1 MVISAMF
8 RELTANLGWE
18 STTKQFMFL
27 VSIKH
32 IQLSENCSVLYILK
46 TVRLKWLFCNKT
58 QFAAVV
64 QEKCIVG
71 KVELRKMGY
80 GRGFAA
86 SHSGG
91 KTWQRLS
98 PVLPG
103 AQQWE
108 SVGNSSMRKGNAAIS
123 ISPLADLLEPGSEHP
138 AWLLT

>member
-1 MVISAMF
+1 MYC
-8 RELTANLGWE
+8 WE
-18 STTKQFMFL
+18 SGT
-27 VSIKH
+27 
-32 IQLSENCSVLYILK
+32 ENDGICERV
-46 TVRLKWLFCNKT
+46 
-58 QFAAVV
+58 AV
-64 QEKCIVG
+64 
-71 KVELRKMGY
+71 
-80 GRGFAA
+80 

-123 ISPLADLLEPGSEHP
+123 ISLLADLLEPGSEHP